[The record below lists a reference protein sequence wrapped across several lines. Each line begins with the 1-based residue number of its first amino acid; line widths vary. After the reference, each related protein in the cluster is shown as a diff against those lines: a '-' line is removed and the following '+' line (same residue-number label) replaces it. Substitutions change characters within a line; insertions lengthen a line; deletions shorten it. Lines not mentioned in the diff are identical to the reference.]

1 MSCGLKSFVKS
12 YTGKT
17 AVAVLACLFS
27 VLSAAAEPLPRVV
40 SLDYCADQ
48 YVLAVG
54 AREQILGLSME
65 ADHVHSF
72 YGDRAAG
79 LPKVRAEAESV
90 LALRP
95 DIVIRN
101 WGGDLRMIGLLE
113 RAGITVMTADYGSGP
128 EVMFGNLS
136 RFAGAMNRK
145 EAADILIAQTR
156 ANLAAVTGTARPG
169 LSAVYVA
176 PGGITAGT
184 GTFVDEIIVA
194 AGFESS
200 AARLGLEG
208 WRPLP
213 LETLVRDPPDVI
225 IASFFDLKQAR
236 ASNWSIARHARVRQ
250 MLDETPTLYVPGRYF
265 SCNGLF
271 FADTVSFIRGAAQRA
286 GLVEGPS

>member
-1 MSCGLKSFVKS
+1 MSYGVKS
-12 YTGKT
+12 YPEKIAIAALG
-17 AVAVLACLFS
+17 CLFS
-27 VLSAAAEPLPRVV
+27 ALAATAQPLPSVV

-54 AREQILGLSME
+54 DREQILGLSME

-79 LPKVRAEAESV
+79 LPKVHAEAESV

-101 WGGDLRMIGLLE
+101 WGGDPRMIQLLE
-113 RAGITVMTADYGSGP
+113 RAGVTVMTADYGSGP

-136 RFAGAMNRK
+136 RFAHAMNRAD
-145 EAADILIAQTR
+145 AAKALIAQTR
-156 ANLAAVTGTARPG
+156 ANLEAVTGASRPG
-169 LSAVYVA
+169 LSAVYLA

-194 AGFESS
+194 AGFDSS

-213 LETLVRDPPDVI
+213 LETLVQDPPDVI

-250 MLDETPTLYVPGRYF
+250 MLGETPTLYVPGRYF

-271 FADTVSFIRGAAQRA
+271 FADTVSFIRGEAQSA
-286 GLVEGPS
+286 GLVEGPL

>member
-1 MSCGLKSFVKS
+1 MGGDGKS
-12 YTGKT
+12 YTSKFAG
-17 AVAVLACLFS
+17 ALLGCLF
-27 VLSAAAEPLPRVV
+27 VTLVATAQTLPSVV

-54 AREQILGLSME
+54 DPEQILGVSME

-72 YGDRAAG
+72 YRDRAAG

-113 RAGITVMTADYGSGP
+113 RAGVTVLTADYGRGP
-128 EVMFGNLS
+128 EVMFDNLS
-136 RFAGAMNRK
+136 RFALAMNRQEVADNLISETRGNLK
-145 EAADILIAQTR
+145 AAAGTLQSGLT
-156 ANLAAVTGTARPG
+156 AA
-169 LSAVYVA
+169 YVA

-184 GTFVDEIIVA
+184 GTFVNEIIVA
-194 AGFESS
+194 AGFSSS
-200 AARLGLEG
+200 AAKLGLEG

-213 LETLVRDPPDVI
+213 LETLVQDPPDVI

-250 MLDETPTLYVPGRYF
+250 MLEETPTLYVPGRYF

-271 FADTVSFIRGAAQRA
+271 FADTVSYIRGEAQNA
-286 GLVEGPS
+286 GLVEEQP

>member
-1 MSCGLKSFVKS
+1 M
-12 YTGKT
+12 
-17 AVAVLACLFS
+17 VLACQVSFLVS
-27 VLSAAAEPLPRVV
+27 SLAAQAQTLPRVV

-48 YVLAVG
+48 YVLAV
-54 AREQILGLSME
+54 ADRAQILALSLE

-72 YGDRAAG
+72 YRDRAVG

-95 DIVIRN
+95 DLVIRN
-101 WGGDLRMIGLLE
+101 WGGDPRMIKLLE
-113 RAGITVMTADYGSGP
+113 RAGISVLSADYGSGP
-128 EVMFGNLS
+128 EVMFANLN
-136 RFAGAMNRK
+136 RFAKAMDRAD
-145 EAADILIAQTR
+145 AARSLIAQTR
-156 ANLAAVTGTARPG
+156 MNLAAASGAPLSG
-169 LSAVYVA
+169 LSAAYVA

-194 AGFESS
+194 AGFDSS

-213 LETLVRDPPDVI
+213 LEALVQDPPDVI

-236 ASNWSIARHARVRQ
+236 ASNWSIARHARVRK
-250 MLDETPTLYVPGRYF
+250 MLERTPTLYVPGRYF

-271 FADTVSFIRGAAQRA
+271 FADTVSFIRTQARAA
-286 GLVEGPS
+286 GLVEERP